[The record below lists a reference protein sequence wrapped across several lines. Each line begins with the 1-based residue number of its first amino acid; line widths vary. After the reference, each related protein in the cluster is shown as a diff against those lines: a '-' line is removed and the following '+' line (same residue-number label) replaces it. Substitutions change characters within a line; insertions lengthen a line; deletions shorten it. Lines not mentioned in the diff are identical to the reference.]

1 MGVVFCPIMLVG
13 FDVSMIINV
22 LLRTWWRVL
31 AGCWRAFMRFVEGDW
46 RVFWRELVSGGK
58 AVCVRCYFG

>member
-1 MGVVFCPIMLVG
+1 MGVVFCINMLVG

-31 AGCWRAFMRFVEGDW
+31 AGCWMAFMRYVEGDW